1 MVLLHVLDPPA
12 PTPKGFQPIPN
23 VSAAEIEKKA
33 AATWLSE
40 VVASRT
46 EARNEEQAEA
56 IRMVCSLAASLPT
69 LTQGQLNSA
78 RPRLSPH
85 LSGIAGAA
93 SSRPKLDHAA
103 QAAVRPRLDPAARP
117 AALSYQHWREPAA
130 SPLGSPV
137 QARDRREP
145 TTLHW
150 APKALAR
157 ASLTAPELDL
167 SVLEALPSPAKS
179 PKPSSSP
186 TERPLHLV
194 NLEGLQ
200 PKAASLLEL
209 RPRADDLGAACGPA
223 GLGARGDE
231 EMDAVEEERLRR
243 QHELMH
249 KAPLASRSAAA
260 LPTRGGSRATADSP
274 LLRHVSTAPH
284 NLAHNLA
291 SAGTDHSA
299 DHWGAQD
306 SVLGANVPAK
316 SSGDKQRAP
325 RSSLLRSTSHEMLR
339 LPTPHDLRRATS
351 LGMLVPPEPPTD
363 VQRALA
369 YDKQRERPLSVQ
381 TSPAP
386 VRFSSIAS
394 RQKSPLEFLASIT
407 DWSRATTPFTPMP
420 GSAHGYAAGL
430 TGTTRPQSRLM
441 TPRGRRQEAAPQSRL
456 VTPDWP
462 PSPSTKPGTRLN
474 TASRLSTA
482 NSVRSPSTRVGTRG
496 GTAASSLSGRRPLPL
511 PPPPPPPA
519 REWVKL
525 QAALKCIQPAEDT
538 LSQIRMRNGR
548 PLFRPP
554 REPQINFIKARP
566 VPETIPELNLLDVPW
581 RKPLQTL
588 DSRQERSLDF
598 GL

>member
-1 MVLLHVLDPPA
+1 
-12 PTPKGFQPIPN
+12 
-23 VSAAEIEKKA
+23 
-33 AATWLSE
+33 
-40 VVASRT
+40 
-46 EARNEEQAEA
+46 
-56 IRMVCSLAASLPT
+56 
-69 LTQGQLNSA
+69 
-78 RPRLSPH
+78 
-85 LSGIAGAA
+85 
-93 SSRPKLDHAA
+93 
-103 QAAVRPRLDPAARP
+103 
-117 AALSYQHWREPAA
+117 
-130 SPLGSPV
+130 
-137 QARDRREP
+137 
-145 TTLHW
+145 
-150 APKALAR
+150 
-157 ASLTAPELDL
+157 
-167 SVLEALPSPAKS
+167 
-179 PKPSSSP
+179 
-186 TERPLHLV
+186 
-194 NLEGLQ
+194 
-200 PKAASLLEL
+200 
-209 RPRADDLGAACGPA
+209 
-223 GLGARGDE
+223 
-231 EMDAVEEERLRR
+231 
-243 QHELMH
+243 
-249 KAPLASRSAAA
+249 
-260 LPTRGGSRATADSP
+260 
-274 LLRHVSTAPH
+274 
-284 NLAHNLA
+284 
-291 SAGTDHSA
+291 
-299 DHWGAQD
+299 
-306 SVLGANVPAK
+306 
-316 SSGDKQRAP
+316 
-325 RSSLLRSTSHEMLR
+325 MLR

-456 VTPDWP
+456 MTPDWP